1 MSPPAPPLRPS
12 ALLLAALCT
21 ACTTAPPTPAIET
34 RPPTDAARPVT
45 GGAAAFE
52 QRWRERALV
61 QSREG
66 RLGEAAQS
74 WEILSTLR
82 PDSGEY
88 RARWQATRREIDAA
102 VPERLQRAQQA
113 WKRGDLAAASTQ
125 FLSVLAMQ
133 PGEPHAA
140 DALRAIE
147 RERNRALYLG
157 KLSRITLARG
167 NGAPNGNGSGALRG
181 AKPAQAQGDRNDLEH
196 AALLRTQ
203 GETDA
208 AIALLEKYVAARGAD
223 PEACRMLSEMV
234 LQRSGAGRMKQG
246 APAGRPRASSPCP

>member
-1 MSPPAPPLRPS
+1 MSPLTPPLRLA
-12 ALLLAALCT
+12 ALLLAALGA
-21 ACTTAPPTPAIET
+21 ACTTVPPTSAVDAAPA
-34 RPPTDAARPVT
+34 RDAARPLT
-45 GGAAAFE
+45 GGAAVFE
-52 QRWRERALV
+52 QRWRERALA

-74 WEILSTLR
+74 REILAALR
-82 PDSGEY
+82 PESGEY
-88 RARWQATRREIDAA
+88 RARLLATRREIDAA

-113 WKRGDLAAASTQ
+113 WKRGDLAAATTQ
-125 FLSVLAMQ
+125 FLSVLAIE

-147 RERNRALYLG
+147 RERNQALYLG
-157 KLSRITLARG
+157 KLSRITLTR
-167 NGAPNGNGSGALRG
+167 GSGGGSVRG
-181 AKPAQAQGDRNDLEH
+181 AKPAPAQADRNDVEH

-223 PEACRMLSEMV
+223 PEACRMLSEML
-234 LQRSGAGRMKQG
+234 LQKSGAGRLKH
-246 APAGRPRASSPCP
+246 AAAAAKPTASSPCP